1 MGPRFFAALIL
12 PRRRSA
18 DKGVVAPR
26 ILNRGEDRVTE
37 TELKNL
43 PREGGESA
51 VAFAM
56 GGPMN
61 RSRGDRGSGSEELEV
76 EE

>member
-1 MGPRFFAALIL
+1 M
-12 PRRRSA
+12 
-18 DKGVVAPR
+18 VAPR
-26 ILNRGEDRVTE
+26 ILNRGEDRVAE

-61 RSRGDRGSGSEELEV
+61 RSRGDRGSGSEDLERIREGVRGFCGLWVHPGV
-76 EE
+76 EIGL